1 MGVCGW
7 EGWAQ
12 LTEQGGGQR
21 WRVQVATNTKK
32 VQAPILQN
40 LDFNTRLTSTSSAS
54 SPSKKVFHGVE
65 RVEGEGRR
73 LRPQLCVGSVGGG
86 PGRVAELASEESGS
100 LGAMVV
106 QEPVATTS
114 NSSKKPQYAALGT
127 PPS

>member
-1 MGVCGW
+1 M
-7 EGWAQ
+7 
-12 LTEQGGGQR
+12 
-21 WRVQVATNTKK
+21 ATNTKK
-32 VQAPILQN
+32 LQAPILQD
-40 LDFNTRLTSTSSAS
+40 LDYNTRLTSSSSAS

-86 PGRVAELASEESGS
+86 PGRVAELASEETSGS

-106 QEPVATTS
+106 QDPVATTS
-114 NSSKKPQYAALGT
+114 KSSKKKPQYAALGT